1 MGWPERVC
9 DGVVDCEDMSDEDQC
24 SQCTTDGFRCGSGLG
39 CVTQDKRCDGINDC
53 TNGADEKGCLSLT
66 PTPTDR
72 DTAKGDRWTKYNREG
87 LLRYTEAGQPYRV
100 CVDNINKTLST
111 PAANQLIHNMAE
123 VTCANFTY
131 GGVDLVEV
139 VTEDVF
145 DHVPGLGY
153 VQIADVF
160 SRNITFQPVNCTKRT
175 VVFISCSEL
184 ACGMRPLHIPPV
196 EINTK
201 RVVKPA
207 GSGDWPWVAALLK
220 DGVHSCDATLVHPS
234 WLITTSLC
242 FQGQGRALWVAR
254 LGTTRISSKAPWV
267 QERLIVGMVKSD
279 VATSKIVLIKLE
291 KNLEM
296 SDYVRPACL
305 GSHRDATYLAK
316 RRCRT
321 LGWGARRDPLLELF
335 VSVDSLACDLMDPV
349 LIPGATFCARQ
360 TSPTDRCLLEEM
372 NGAGIVCEWAD
383 RWEVVGIA
391 TGRSGCSSGARPRMY
406 DNITPET
413 VNWIK
418 KTISAFERRS

>member
-1 MGWPERVC
+1 
-9 DGVVDCEDMSDEDQC
+9 
-24 SQCTTDGFRCGSGLG
+24 
-39 CVTQDKRCDGINDC
+39 
-53 TNGADEKGCLSLT
+53 
-66 PTPTDR
+66 
-72 DTAKGDRWTKYNREG
+72 
-87 LLRYTEAGQPYRV
+87 
-100 CVDNINKTLST
+100 
-111 PAANQLIHNMAE
+111 
-123 VTCANFTY
+123 
-131 GGVDLVEV
+131 
-139 VTEDVF
+139 
-145 DHVPGLGY
+145 
-153 VQIADVF
+153 
-160 SRNITFQPVNCTKRT
+160 
-175 VVFISCSEL
+175 
-184 ACGMRPLHIPPV
+184 MRPLHIPPV

-321 LGWGARRDPLLELF
+321 LGWGAR
-335 VSVDSLACDLMDPV
+335 
-349 LIPGATFCARQ
+349 Q
-360 TSPTDRCLLEEM
+360 EM